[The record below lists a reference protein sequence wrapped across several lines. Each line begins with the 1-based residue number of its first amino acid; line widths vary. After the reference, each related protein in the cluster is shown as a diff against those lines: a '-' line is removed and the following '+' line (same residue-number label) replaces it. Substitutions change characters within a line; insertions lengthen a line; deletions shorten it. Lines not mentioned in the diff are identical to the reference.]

1 MGGAAPPQLQQH
13 QQRQQQQQQQ
23 HQDCGRAL
31 NINTNNN
38 NHTNTTTT
46 QKQHQHSH
54 NHNHSHNNNSHH
66 NNNYNDNG
74 NDNYKFSFNYITAL
88 TSTTTTTATTM
99 TTTTTATSV
108 NDRRQRADTAPQQE
122 TDAASILCGKWDA
135 VPRNQISENGA
146 RHHTARH
153 MQPASCVNNKTWGPK
168 KEETKT
174 KKKDR
179 NKTPPDTN
187 KTLDRAED
195 LLRTVSMQSAGPTQ
209 GREKAFPRVPKKTY
223 GDIRRPEI
231 PSPFPKKPTARKILE
246 NLRTSN
252 KPLERD
258 LRAENKEQTVG
269 KRIQNL
275 RARSKLF
282 EKDFEKI

>member
-1 MGGAAPPQLQQH
+1 
-13 QQRQQQQQQQ
+13 
-23 HQDCGRAL
+23 
-31 NINTNNN
+31 
-38 NHTNTTTT
+38 
-46 QKQHQHSH
+46 
-54 NHNHSHNNNSHH
+54 
-66 NNNYNDNG
+66 
-74 NDNYKFSFNYITAL
+74 
-88 TSTTTTTATTM
+88 M

-108 NDRRQRADTAPQQE
+108 NDRRQRAVDTAPQQE

-168 KEETKT
+168 KEGTKT

-209 GREKAFPRVPKKTY
+209 GREKAFPRVPKKNL
-223 GDIRRPEI
+223 RRHTKTRNSQPLSKEANR
-231 PSPFPKKPTARKILE
+231 SKDTREFENKQQTARKRLE
-246 NLRTSN
+246 S
-252 KPLERD
+252 
-258 LRAENKEQTVG
+258 
-269 KRIQNL
+269 
-275 RARSKLF
+275 
-282 EKDFEKI
+282 